1 MGTIIPNIIANTH
14 IQNYCTETTLMKQFL
29 TRYKQAGFVGMLF
42 LSAMSFTAK
51 AQEKITLQMAVDRT
65 LANNLTIKQSSV
77 NELLATEDYTQ
88 SKNNQLPSFSASP
101 QAGYNF
107 GRSAVPGQYV
117 FANKSSFYIS
127 GGASMQLTL
136 FQGGQLH
143 NQVLQ
148 NKLLLDVGKS
158 NTNKVKNDLIL
169 NVVVTYLQI
178 LTNQDLVTAA
188 KQQIDI
194 ATQTLDRTQISFDVG
209 NQTLADLSQAKAQVS
224 IANYSLTT
232 AQNQLDLSILTLKQF
247 MEMNPATEIIIDKP
261 DISRLTNITTLY
273 DATEVIKT
281 AMNINPDVQL
291 ALARQ
296 LSSAQSI
303 KIAKG
308 TYLPTVSLFGNL
320 SSNYSNAATQFIAQ
334 TTPVLQTIGTVQGT
348 GQLVQTPVSQSIF
361 GPYPFVNQFGN
372 NFNQSLGVSLQIP
385 IFNRF
390 QARTN
395 VRKAK
400 LNYQNAELTTQI
412 SRNTLSKTIT
422 QAVLDLQAANKQ
434 YQSAT
439 QTFEANR
446 EALNV
451 TQQRF
456 NVGLVNTLN
465 YNTALTNY
473 NKAQNDM
480 IQAQYTV
487 IFRSN
492 VIDYYLGNP
501 ISL

>member
-1 MGTIIPNIIANTH
+1 
-14 IQNYCTETTLMKQFL
+14 MKQYIIKF
-29 TRYKQAGFVGMLF
+29 KQAGIVIILL
-42 LSAMSFTAK
+42 LSAISFTAN
-51 AQEKITLQMAVDRT
+51 AQEKISLQAAVERT
-65 LANNLTIKQSSV
+65 LVNNLTIKQSLV
-77 NELLATEDYTQ
+77 NELLAAEDYTQ

-117 FANKSSFYIS
+117 FANKSSFYVS
-127 GGASMQLTL
+127 GSASMQLTL

-143 NQVLQ
+143 NQVLL
-148 NKLLLDVGKS
+148 NKLALDVSKS

-232 AQNQLDLSILTLKQF
+232 AQNQLDLSILTLKQL

-273 DATEVIKT
+273 DASEVIKT
-281 AMNINPDVQL
+281 AVNINPDVQL

-308 TYLPTVSLFGNL
+308 TYLPTLSLFGSL
-320 SSNYSNAATQFIAQ
+320 GSNYSNAATQFIGQ
-334 TTPVLQTIGTVQGT
+334 TPPVLQTIGTVQGT
-348 GQLVQTPVSQSIF
+348 GQVVQTPVSQSIF
-361 GPYPFVNQFGN
+361 GPYPFANQFGN
-372 NFNQSLGVSLQIP
+372 NFNQSIGVSLQIP

-400 LNYQNAELTTQI
+400 LNYQNAELSTQI
-412 SRNTLSKTIT
+412 TRNTLSKTIT

-434 YQSAT
+434 YISAT

-446 EALNV
+446 DALNV

-487 IFRSN
+487 IFRSK

>member
-1 MGTIIPNIIANTH
+1 M
-14 IQNYCTETTLMKQFL
+14 EQFFIKF
-29 TRYKQAGFVGMLF
+29 KQAGVLIVLLLF
-42 LSAMSFTAK
+42 AGFTAN
-51 AQEKITLQMAVDRT
+51 AQERISLQAAVERT
-65 LANNLTIKQSSV
+65 LTNNLTIKQSLV
-77 NELLATEDYTQ
+77 NELLASEDYNQ
-88 SKNNQLPSFSASP
+88 SKNNQLPSLSASP

-107 GRSAVPGQYV
+107 GRSPVPGQYV
-117 FANKSSFYIS
+117 FANRSSFYVS
-127 GGASMQLTL
+127 GSASMQLTL

-143 NQVLQ
+143 NQVLL
-148 NKLLLDVGKS
+148 NKLALDVSKS
-158 NTNKVKNDLIL
+158 NTNKVKNDLVL

-194 ATQTLDRTQISFDVG
+194 ATQTLERTQISFDVG

-224 IANYSLTT
+224 IANYNLTT
-232 AQNQLDLSILTLKQF
+232 AQNQLDLSILTLKQL

-261 DISRLTNITTLY
+261 DVSRLSNVNTLY
-273 DATEVIKT
+273 NAAEVIAT
-281 AMNINPDVQL
+281 ASNINPDVQL

-308 TYLPTVSLFGNL
+308 TYLPTLSLFGSL
-320 SSNYSNAATQFIAQ
+320 SSNYSNAATQIIGQ
-334 TTPVLQTIGTVQGT
+334 TAPTLQTIGTVQGT
-348 GQLVQTPVSQSIF
+348 GQLVQAPFSQSIVA
-361 GPYPFVNQFGN
+361 PYPFVNQFGN
-372 NFNQSLGVSLQIP
+372 NFNQSIGLSLQIP

-400 LNYQNAELTTQI
+400 LNYQNAELATQI
-412 SRNTLSKTIT
+412 TRNTLSKTIT
-422 QAVLDLQAANKQ
+422 QAVLDLQAANKL

-487 IFRSN
+487 IFRSK

>member
-1 MGTIIPNIIANTH
+1 MKYI
-14 IQNYCTETTLMKQFL
+14 LM
-29 TRYKQAGFVGMLF
+29 RYKHAGIVITLLLFVV
-42 LSAMSFTAK
+42 FTSN
-51 AQEKITLQMAVDRT
+51 AQERISLQEAVDRT
-65 LANNLTIKQSSV
+65 LANNLTVKQSLV
-77 NELLATEDYTQ
+77 NERLANEDYTQ
-88 SKNNQLPSFSASP
+88 SKNNQLPSLSASP

-117 FANKSSFYIS
+117 FANKSSFYVS
-127 GGASMQLTL
+127 GSASMQLTL

-143 NQVLQ
+143 NQVLL
-148 NKLLLDVGKS
+148 NKLALDVSKG
-158 NTNKVKNDLIL
+158 NTNKVKNDLVL

-178 LTNQDLVTAA
+178 LTNQDLVVAA

-224 IANYSLTT
+224 IANYNLTT
-232 AQNQLDLSILTLKQF
+232 AQNQLDLSKLVLLQL
-247 MEMNPATEIIIDKP
+247 MEMDPNAEIIIEKP

-308 TYLPTVSLFGNL
+308 TYLPTLSLFGSL
-320 SSNYSNAATQFIAQ
+320 GSNYSNAATQFIGQ
-334 TTPVLQTIGTVQGT
+334 TPPVLQTIGTVQGT
-348 GQLVQTPVSQSIF
+348 GQIVQTPVSQSIF
-361 GPYPFVNQFGN
+361 GPYPFTSQFGN
-372 NFNQSLGVSLQIP
+372 NFNQSIGVSLQIP

-400 LNYQNAELTTQI
+400 LNYQNAELNTQI
-412 SRNTLSKTIT
+412 ARNTLNKTII

-434 YQSAT
+434 YISAT

-446 EALNV
+446 DALNV
-451 TQQRF
+451 TQERF

-487 IFRSN
+487 IFRSKL
-492 VIDYYLGNP
+492 IDYYLGNP

>member
-1 MGTIIPNIIANTH
+1 MPISKTIAQKP
-14 IQNYCTETTLMKQFL
+14 LMEQFFIKF
-29 TRYKQAGFVGMLF
+29 KQAGILIVLLLF
-42 LSAMSFTAK
+42 AGFTAN
-51 AQEKITLQMAVDRT
+51 AQEKISLQAAVERT
-65 LANNLTIKQSSV
+65 LTNNLTIRQSLV
-77 NELLATEDYTQ
+77 NELLAAEDYTQ
-88 SKNNQLPSFSASP
+88 SKNNQLPSLSASP

-107 GRSAVPGQYV
+107 GRSPVPGQYV
-117 FANKSSFYIS
+117 FANRSSFYVS
-127 GGASMQLTL
+127 GSASMQLTL

-143 NQVLQ
+143 NQVLL
-148 NKLLLDVGKS
+148 NKLALDVSKS

-169 NVVVTYLQI
+169 NVVVTFLQI

-209 NQTLADLSQAKAQVS
+209 NQTLADLAQAKAQVS
-224 IANYSLTT
+224 IANYNLTT
-232 AQNQLDLSILTLKQF
+232 AQNQLDLSILTLKQL
-247 MEMNPATEIIIDKP
+247 MEMNPATEIIIEKP
-261 DISRLTNITTLY
+261 DVSRLTNVTTLY
-273 DATEVIKT
+273 NTAEVIAT
-281 AMNINPDVQL
+281 AVNINPDVQL

-308 TYLPTVSLFGNL
+308 TYLPTLSLFGSL
-320 SSNYSNAATQFIAQ
+320 SSNYSNAATQIIGQ
-334 TTPVLQTIGTVQGT
+334 TTPTLQTIGTVQGT
-348 GQLVQTPVSQSIF
+348 GQLVQAPFSQPISA
-361 GPYPFVNQFGN
+361 PYPFVNQFGN
-372 NFNQSLGVSLQIP
+372 NFNQSIGLSLQIP

-400 LNYQNAELTTQI
+400 LNYQNAELATQI
-412 SRNTLSKTIT
+412 TRNTLSKTIT
-422 QAVLDLQAANKQ
+422 QAVLDLQAANKL
-434 YQSAT
+434 YISAT

-487 IFRSN
+487 IFRSK